1 MPDDSS
7 TKDVVLNEKPADTI
21 VLLNQKGPSYPKKL
35 SDETETTYS
44 HMVRMLKTLRE
55 ENLVTS
61 EKKGRRKVYKLTP
74 KGEKLG
80 EQLCNLYD
88 TDLVSGNF
96 RARESESSEKKKVRP
111 KLEDSLQK
119 KYG

>member
-1 MPDDSS
+1 MPETS

-21 VLLNQKGPSYPKKL
+21 VLLNEKGPSYPKKL

-44 HMVRMLKTLRE
+44 HMVRMLKDLKE
-55 ENLVTS
+55 EDLVTS
-61 EKKGRRKVYKLTP
+61 EKKGRRKVYKLTG

-80 EQLCNLYD
+80 EQLSELYD
-88 TDLVSGNF
+88 TSLVEGNF
-96 RARESESSEKKKVRP
+96 RDGDDDAENEKKIRP